1 MKKVINI
8 IAKALALVAFL
19 VGSYMACLLDSENWM
34 APFTIMRVSF
44 TYLFLY
50 GYAKGC
56 MY

>member
-1 MKKVINI
+1 MKKVISI

-19 VGSYMACLLDSENWM
+19 VGVYMACLLDSENWM
-34 APFTIMRVSF
+34 VPFTIMCISF

-50 GYAKGC
+50 AYAKGY

>member
-1 MKKVINI
+1 MKKVISI

-19 VGSYMACLLDSENWM
+19 VGVYMACLLDSENWM
-34 APFTIMRVSF
+34 VPFTIMCISF

-50 GYAKGC
+50 AHAKGW